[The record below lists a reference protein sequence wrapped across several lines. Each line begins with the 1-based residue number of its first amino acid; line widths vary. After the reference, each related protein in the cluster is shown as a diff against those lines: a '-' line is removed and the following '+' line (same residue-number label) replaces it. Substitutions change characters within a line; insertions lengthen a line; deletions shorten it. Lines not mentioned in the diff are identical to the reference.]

1 MAEHLVQ
8 ISINIPRVIRFY
20 KRFWGHHSP
29 GLSDAGML
37 IKTAL
42 TETFVGEA
50 AIRPWR
56 QQGDGDEFGT
66 VTILGVSKYDA
77 EQLKDMVLDTLPE
90 LANCYDTNSFFSKPL
105 RDFEVGKRY
114 QIQSLVSARKMTSF
128 VEGKHVERRVE
139 RDLYSIEKEFC
150 AAKGKTLRSREEVY
164 TDFFQEFFKDVVEF
178 ESCEV
183 KAVKSDRTV
192 RKDES
197 GLPNIGFSSNS
208 AEFEAIVKIKDAE
221 SFRNLLIN
229 GIGRAKAY
237 GHGMVLVRAAA

>member
-1 MAEHLVQ
+1 MAEHIVQ
-8 ISINIPRVIRFY
+8 VSINIPRVMRFY
-20 KRFWGHHSP
+20 KRFWGHRSP
-29 GLSDAGML
+29 GLSDVGML

-56 QQGDGDEFGT
+56 QQGEGDEFGT
-66 VTILGVSKYDA
+66 LTILGVSKYDA
-77 EQLKDMVLDTLPE
+77 EQLKDMVVDSLPE

-105 RDFEVGKRY
+105 RDFEAGKRY

-128 VEGKHVERRVE
+128 VGGKYVERRVE

-150 AAKGKTLRSREEVY
+150 EAKGKTPRSREEVY
-164 TDFFQEFFKDVVEF
+164 TDFFQDFFEDTVEF
-178 ESCEV
+178 ESC
-183 KAVKSDRTV
+183 KIKSIKSDRTV
-192 RKDES
+192 RKDEN
-197 GLPNIGFSSNS
+197 GLPNIAFSSNS
-208 AEFEAIVKIKDAE
+208 AEFEATVKIKDAE
-221 SFRNLLIN
+221 CFRNLLIN